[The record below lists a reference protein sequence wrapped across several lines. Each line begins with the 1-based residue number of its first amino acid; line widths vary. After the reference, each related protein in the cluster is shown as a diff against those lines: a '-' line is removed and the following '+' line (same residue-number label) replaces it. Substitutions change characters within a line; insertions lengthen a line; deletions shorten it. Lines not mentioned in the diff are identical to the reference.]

1 MSSGEEE
8 NTEGFRGGRGGR
20 GGGLFGGVGV
30 GAGVV
35 CDSKD
40 NSMYCS
46 FIKFV
51 TVIIYIAILFF
62 IFSWAYDFFKTTKIG
77 RRIFGGR

>member
-1 MSSGEEE
+1 MSNNEEE
-8 NTEGFRGGRGGR
+8 NVEGFRGGRGGR
-20 GGGLFGGVGV
+20 LFGGVGV

-51 TVIIYIAILFF
+51 TVIIYTAVLFF
-62 IFSWAYDFFKTTKIG
+62 LFYWVYGFLKTTKIG